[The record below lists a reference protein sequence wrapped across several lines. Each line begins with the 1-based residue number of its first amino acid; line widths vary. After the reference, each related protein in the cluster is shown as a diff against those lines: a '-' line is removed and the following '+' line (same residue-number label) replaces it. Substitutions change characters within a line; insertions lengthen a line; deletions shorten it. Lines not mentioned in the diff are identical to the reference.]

1 MQSESIEELKKH
13 YRREWLLVLID
24 EMDWKTTTPLRG
36 TLLAH
41 SANRD
46 EIYELNKKR
55 KEFTLITYTEDALP
69 EGYIAAF

>member
-1 MQSESIEELKKH
+1 MKSKSIEDLKKH

-41 SANRD
+41 SPNRD
-46 EIYELNKKR
+46 EIYELNKNR
-55 KEFTLITYTEDALP
+55 KEFTLVTYTEDSLP